1 MSDLISRQQPVA
13 RGTNVLSNDTVSR
26 QAAVDE
32 LNKMKIY
39 RPLDSDRYVISDC
52 LNKIVNL
59 PSAQPELPSYVAEI
73 EEEYQKA
80 VKSPYIHKPLAKA
93 LYEVWK
99 KHDRED
105 AERRT
110 DEQDSE

>member
-1 MSDLISRQQPVA
+1 MHDLISRQMAINGKISVQRTNGLEIYSDEVVPVEF
-13 RGTNVLSNDTVSR
+13 LKS
-26 QAAVDE
+26 
-32 LNKMKIY
+32 
-39 RPLDSDRYVISDC
+39 
-52 LNKIVNL
+52 L

-105 AERRT
+105 AERRVT
-110 DEQDSE
+110 DGGLD